1 METRKIFMYALSTCG
16 WCKKT
21 KALLRERNVDFEFVD
36 VDLLSGEERD
46 RVRDEMAKVNPR
58 KSFPTLVVGD
68 DVIVGYDRARILEAV
83 GDGQGASA

>member
-1 METRKIFMYALSTCG
+1 VETRKIFMYALSTCG